1 MKSGFYCFSS
11 SPVPL
16 PLSSP
21 VRCIFVKSL
30 ASLALYLLL
39 IKFNTLTGKNLS
51 SGIVNAVLSHE
62 KNKEEK
68 ERKIEKEKSR
78 EREEQEKL
86 IANYKLNATGR
97 HNFLQG
103 R

>member
-1 MKSGFYCFSS
+1 MKSGFYCSS
-11 SPVPL
+11 TPSLAPSPA
-16 PLSSP
+16 P

-39 IKFNTLTGKNLS
+39 IIFNTLTGKNLS

-62 KNKEEK
+62 KKTRKKKK
-68 ERKIEKEKSR
+68 ERKK
-78 EREEQEKL
+78 EREQQEKL

>member
-1 MKSGFYCFSS
+1 MKSSFYRPSAP
-11 SPVPL
+11 SPAPI
-16 PLSSP
+16 PAP

-62 KNKEEK
+62 KNKKEK
-68 ERKIEKEKSR
+68 EREKKK
-78 EREEQEKL
+78 EREQQEKL